1 MCNITDTAMS
11 NFNLKS
17 YFTFL
22 SRNKTY
28 TAVNVFGLAVSLTFV
43 IIIGLYTWQETSIDR
58 QHSKADRIYNIG
70 LEFMDDSSRVMGC
83 HHASLRNLR
92 MHYPEIE
99 NTCGMVT
106 GSIKVR
112 DRDDVLNVNTINT
125 DSTFFSMFDFKLLR
139 GDRATCLSNKG
150 NIVVTEQFAHR
161 YFGTDDVLGRTIM
174 TTDSLHFRVTGVV
187 QNFDNTIIS
196 KNTDAL
202 VDFAYAEREG
212 EGNMDKYFPGQ
223 INVTNCACFVQVREG
238 CDLMQKEADIQKFW
252 PTFWPYEP
260 AMPLRPFL
268 TPLNKLYFNDT
279 PEVNVMQ
286 FGNINMVRILL
297 AVGLVIL
304 LFSIMNY
311 ITLTVA

>member
-1 MCNITDTAMS
+1 MS

-125 DSTFFSMFDFKLLR
+125 
-139 GDRATCLSNKG
+139 
-150 NIVVTEQFAHR
+150 E
-161 YFGTDDVLGRTIM
+161 
-174 TTDSLHFRVTGVV
+174 
-187 QNFDNTIIS
+187 
-196 KNTDAL
+196 
-202 VDFAYAEREG
+202 
-212 EGNMDKYFPGQ
+212 
-223 INVTNCACFVQVREG
+223 
-238 CDLMQKEADIQKFW
+238 
-252 PTFWPYEP
+252 
-260 AMPLRPFL
+260 
-268 TPLNKLYFNDT
+268 
-279 PEVNVMQ
+279 
-286 FGNINMVRILL
+286 
-297 AVGLVIL
+297 
-304 LFSIMNY
+304 
-311 ITLTVA
+311 